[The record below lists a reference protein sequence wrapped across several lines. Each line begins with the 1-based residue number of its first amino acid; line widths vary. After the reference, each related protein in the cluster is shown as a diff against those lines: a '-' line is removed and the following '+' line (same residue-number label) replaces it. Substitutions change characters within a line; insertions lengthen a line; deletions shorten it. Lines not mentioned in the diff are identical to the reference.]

1 MKYNYLF
8 SSGKH
13 FKSNITSNTLKLREK
28 SIEDDRSLSSI
39 SYACKNT
46 YEPDVYIEK
55 KEQIEESEPHL
66 HMASKLYLNKS
77 SISLWTE
84 RWFLSSNAKDI
95 GTLYLIFAFCTNRI
109 FNLKYPTCFY
119 KQGYFKLF

>member
-1 MKYNYLF
+1 
-8 SSGKH
+8 
-13 FKSNITSNTLKLREK
+13 LREK
-28 SIEDDRSLSSI
+28 SLEEDDYSFSSI
-39 SYACKNT
+39 SYACNNASEPNVSKWEQKEKCVNNNKTDNET
-46 YEPDVYIEK
+46 YEPHLEK
-55 KEQIEESEPHL
+55 WGEACSVNQG
-66 HMASKLYLNKS
+66 SKLYLNKS

-119 KQGYFKLF
+119 KLGYFKLF